1 VPLPATLAIVEPDD
15 PTSQVHI
22 RITAFQDANPG
33 AKARVVRDVLTTV
46 PHQRTVLLDI
56 PLSFLDD
63 GSGVGTLPA
72 QYVPFGSGVSSGTA
86 SEGTTQFDP
95 TDPSNIQT
103 PLCDFTQGLTS
114 VYGQC
119 VGALLVSSTLPAYD
133 GADAGTQAQD
143 AGGCFDVTTCFAGAT
158 LVGDVNSCSFSL
170 AQGVDASNLNLAL
183 ATSTTGA
190 CIASIDECLVPLAED
205 PNAGWTV
212 SGGTVTL
219 APGACS
225 KAQQVGVQLFQ
236 ATSGACPA
244 MALTTLVCE
253 PTSPNGGGSLPEGG
267 DATVADAGDA
277 TVEAEAG
284 FLDAGFD
291 ATVDG
296 GMSCP
301 TGQTL
306 CGSACVKE
314 QTDSNNCGS
323 CGHYCQGGTCS
334 GGQCQPIALAT
345 MQTVPWTIAAR
356 AGTVY
361 WADRSENVSML
372 LSVPAGG
379 GTISTLVSPLPG
391 SPSNIA
397 LDSTHV
403 YWGGSD
409 TIMSVGLDG
418 GTPQTLLASGAG
430 FALCLAVD
438 ANNVYWTT
446 QGPCPSDGG
455 VCAAGSVF
463 ELPLDGGTP
472 FTLASGQLNP
482 GGITV
487 DQTHVYWVDDGNGTS
502 NGAVMSVAIDGGG
515 LVPLAQGL
523 PTNYAPAAL
532 LLPDING
539 IAVDSTG
546 VYFTTWDGVSQG
558 AVLKVPLTGGT
569 PTTLATSTGTF
580 LYGLAV
586 DSSGVYF
593 SDEAIQTVPLDGGVT
608 VTIASGQIGAFAIA
622 VDSTSVYWTI
632 LLPAADGGAAT
643 GSVLQVAKP

>member
-1 VPLPATLAIVEPDD
+1 
-15 PTSQVHI
+15 
-22 RITAFQDANPG
+22 
-33 AKARVVRDVLTTV
+33 
-46 PHQRTVLLDI
+46 VLLSI

-63 GSGVGTLPA
+63 GSGAGTLPA
-72 QYVPFGSGVSSGTA
+72 QYVPLGSGASSGTA
-86 SEGTTQFDP
+86 REGPTQFDP
-95 TDPSNIQT
+95 TTVET
-103 PLCDFTQGLTS
+103 PPACDFTQGLTS

-119 VGALLVSSTLPAYD
+119 VGALLDSSTLLAYD
-133 GADAGTQAQD
+133 QAEAGTQAQ
-143 AGGCFDVTTCFAGAT
+143 GGGSCFDVTTCFAGAT
-158 LVGDVNSCSFSL
+158 LVGDLHSCSFSL

-183 ATSTTGA
+183 ATSSTGA
-190 CIASIDECLVPLAED
+190 CIASLDECLVPLAED
-205 PNAGWTV
+205 PNAGWTA

-236 ATSGACPA
+236 VTSGACPPKT
-244 MALTTLVCE
+244 LTTLVCE
-253 PTSPNGGGSLPEGG
+253 PTSPNGGESLPEGG

-277 TVEAEAG
+277 TVEVEAEAG
-284 FLDAGFD
+284 FPDAGFD

-334 GGQCQPIALAT
+334 GGKCQPFTLAT
-345 MQTVPWTIAAR
+345 MQTVPWSIAAQ
-356 AGTVY
+356 AGIVY
-361 WADRSENVSML
+361 WAERSANVQML

-391 SPSNIA
+391 SPSSIA

-409 TIMSVGLDG
+409 TIMNVGLDG
-418 GTPQTLLASGAG
+418 GTPQTLASGAG
-430 FALCLAVD
+430 FAQCLAVD

-446 QGPCPSDGG
+446 LGSCPSDGG
-455 VCAAGSVF
+455 VCAPGSVF
-463 ELPLDGGTP
+463 EVPLDGGTP
-472 FTLASGQLNP
+472 FTLASGQLTP
-482 GGITV
+482 GSITV
-487 DQTHVYWVDDGNGTS
+487 DPTHVYWVDYGNGTS

-523 PTNYAPAAL
+523 PTNYVLNGPE
-532 LLPDING
+532 PDLNG

-569 PTTLATSTGTF
+569 PTTLATGTF
-580 LYGLAV
+580 PYGLAV
-586 DSSGVYF
+586 NSSGVYF
-593 SDEAIQTVPLDGGVT
+593 SDSKAGTILTAPLDGGVT
-608 VTIASGQIGAFAIA
+608 VTIASGQLVPFAVA
-622 VDSTSVYWTI
+622 MDSTNVYWTN
-632 LLPAADGGAAT
+632 LGGAADGGA
-643 GSVLQVAKP
+643 VLQVAKP